1 MKKRFYVT
9 HWLVMI
15 MFIIAIGTKTQAQ
28 QLEYPSAKDAIK
40 SVLWE
45 LAKDAGNVTCPP
57 ALLLTAMEILTI
69 DAQAYA
75 DVARGIYWASDKNRQ
90 YEYNWGDRVV
100 LVVPPQGTELRE
112 VLKVFRDAGCLSE
125 AEIEEVRT
133 MLKYN
138 LSETPLTIDELPISV
153 QDKIKAAIKLSVSK
167 NRSEII
173 KKVKIKV
180 SSLPIDIA
188 GGWVVQ
194 GPPPADPGKPCQMI
208 REGDNLYTLINERGG
223 DRRRVSVKGNTLIDG
238 AGNVIATI
246 SNGGNRINF
255 NNNTWWER

>member
-1 MKKRFYVT
+1 
-9 HWLVMI
+9 
-15 MFIIAIGTKTQAQ
+15 MFIIAIGTNAQSQ

-45 LAKDAGNVTCPP
+45 LAKDAGTVTCPP
-57 ALLLTAMEILTI
+57 ALMLTAMEILTI
-69 DAQAYA
+69 DAQVYA
-75 DVARGIYWASDKNRQ
+75 DVPVGFYWSSDKNRQ

-100 LVVPPQGTELRE
+100 LVVPPHGKELRE
-112 VLKVFRDAGCLSE
+112 VLMEFRDAGCLSK
-125 AEIEEVRT
+125 AELDEVRT
-133 MLKYN
+133 MLEYY
-138 LSETPLTIDELPISV
+138 LSETPLTIDELPTSV
-153 QDKIKAAIKLSVSK
+153 QDKINAAIKLSVSK

-180 SSLPIDIA
+180 NNKPINIEGA
-188 GGWVVQ
+188 WIVQ
-194 GPPPADPGKPCQMI
+194 GPPPADPGKSCQMI
-208 REGDNLYTLINERGG
+208 REGENLYTIVNERGG
-223 DRRRVSVKGNTLIDG
+223 DRRRVSVKGNTLVDE